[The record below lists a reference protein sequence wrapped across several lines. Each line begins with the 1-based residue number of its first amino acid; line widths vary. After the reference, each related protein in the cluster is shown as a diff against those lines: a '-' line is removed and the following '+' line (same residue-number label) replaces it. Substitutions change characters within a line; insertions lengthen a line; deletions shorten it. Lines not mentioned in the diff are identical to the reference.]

1 MKEHFQDNTY
11 SLLKAMYHTKI
22 ALDYYEDVAKSYE
35 TGAKHLMMQYAK
47 KCDWILNDIRY
58 RIPQEMIKEI
68 DNDMKD
74 SLFLDAIESDLIHFN
89 AAQRELIEQIIGL
102 MAKGEKI
109 EVSYL
114 ESH

>member
-1 MKEHFQDNTY
+1 MKEQFQDNTY
-11 SLLKAMYHTKI
+11 SLLKAMHHTKI
-22 ALDYYEDVAKSYE
+22 ALDYYEDVAKNYE

-47 KCDWILNDIRY
+47 KCDWILNDIKY
-58 RIPQEMIKEI
+58 RIPQEMMNEI
-68 DNDMKD
+68 NNDMKD
-74 SLFLDAIESDLIHFN
+74 SLFLDAIESDLIHFD
-89 AAQRELIEQIIGL
+89 ATQRELIEQIISL